1 MSRIQKMFSS
11 KKPQLRRCA
20 FCDKPGH
27 NKSTCEAFRAT
38 LIVPQ
43 IESQKKAALIT
54 PIHFFVHHVHSSP
67 TQSAHV
73 VNLKK
78 EQSSVLNQISAIGPK
93 KYNSAFED
101 AYQKI
106 KCAPEQN
113 LSLPEGPRYFA
124 RTESFHKINQNI
136 ETTEMTSQ
144 EDNTNDDLPDFDR
157 AVIEKLFK
165 PASKKIEPVELK
177 IEQIAPVQ
185 NIENKIPTDSFWK
198 KIQTNYAKNS
208 QNATQNFSLWLK
220 ENFIIQKMAGAMI
233 IFAIILIV
241 PGKASSYYA
250 DVELTKNKI
259 VSDSTN
265 GFLSLQNSTVALMQ
279 SDLPTAQTAINEA
292 LLNFGSAV
300 DTMQSKHQILQ
311 KIASVI
317 PVIENEVK
325 SRQALLLAG
334 QKIALGNT
342 YLLKGA
348 ADSQA
353 NASSTLEERMDIVM
367 QHLHYAIPN
376 YQAAMADLNTVDIS
390 ALPLNYQGPFKDFKN
405 IFGAVL
411 NDLQNLSDLGGSLK
425 DVFGAQ
431 GQRRYLLVFQNP
443 AELRPTG
450 GFLGSFAI
458 MDVKDGKITNLDV
471 PAGGTYDLQG
481 QLDQYEVPPTPLLL
495 TNKRWEFQDAN
506 WFPDFSASAQKIL
519 WFYRHSRNVTADG
532 VIAINASVLER
543 LLAITG
549 PISDEKRGLTISAD
563 SALSTIQKVVETGP
577 EKTDHKP
584 KQILSDLA
592 PQFITHFQNSKP
604 KDLVPLL
611 MNLQDALSKKEIQA
625 YFVDSNAQSAVEQ
638 MGWSGKILPTKS
650 NQDYLAVFNTNIHG
664 QKSDAKIQQTISH
677 QAIIDSDGTILDTV
691 VISRTHTGQA
701 QEEMYGTENIDYLR
715 VYVPQGSELVSATG
729 FTWPDE
735 ASFYVPENFYK
746 KDEFLSQTETEIKI
760 DEHTGTR
767 ITNEFGKTAFGN
779 WVITSPGQTSQ
790 IQFTYRLPFKITDL
804 SNVDNNVWQK
814 FINDKKFDYYQLVVQ
829 KQSGIESKFDSQ
841 IILPSN
847 WQASHQEG
855 ENIELAQNGANI
867 PTFVLSTDHVWG
879 LVIKNK

>member
-1 MSRIQKMFSS
+1 MSRIQKIFNY

-27 NKSTCEAFRAT
+27 NKSTCEEFRAT
-38 LIVPQ
+38 WITPMT
-43 IESQKKAALIT
+43 ETEPKQKATT

-67 TQSAHV
+67 TQSQHV
-73 VNLKK
+73 VNLKN
-78 EQSSVLNQISAIGPK
+78 ETPSVLNQIKTVSPK
-93 KYNSAFED
+93 NYSSTFED

-113 LSLPEGPRYFA
+113 LSLPQISNAEIFDQ
-124 RTESFHKINQNI
+124 ES
-136 ETTEMTSQ
+136 ETKDDSPVIDQ
-144 EDNTNDDLPDFDR
+144 E
-157 AVIEKLFK
+157 VIEKLFK
-165 PASKKIEPVELK
+165 PLSAKASEPIFKTEQKISIPKVKTTNEFW
-177 IEQIAPVQ
+177 
-185 NIENKIPTDSFWK
+185 NKIKTSFNA
-198 KIQTNYAKNS
+198 NYQS
-208 QNATQNFSLWLK
+208 ATQNFGLWLK
-220 ENFIIQKMAGAMI
+220 ENFILQKMAGSMI
-233 IFAIILIV
+233 ILAIILIL
-241 PGKASSYYA
+241 PGRASSYYA

-259 VSDSTN
+259 VADSTN

-279 SDLPTAQTAINEA
+279 SDIPTAQTAINEA

-300 DTMQSKHQILQ
+300 DTMQTKHQILQ

-317 PVIENEVK
+317 PVVENEVK

-342 YLLKGA
+342 YLLKGI

-367 QHLHYAIPN
+367 EHLHSAIPN
-376 YQAAMADLNTVDIS
+376 YQTAMSDLETVDTS
-390 ALPLNYQGPFKDFKN
+390 ALPLAYQGPFKDFKK

-411 NDLQNLSDLGGSLK
+411 NDLQSLSSLGGSLK
-425 DVFGAQ
+425 EIFGAQ

-458 MDVKDGKITNLDV
+458 LDVKDGKIVSLDV
-471 PAGGTYDLQG
+471 PPGGTYDLQG
-481 QLDQYEVPPTPLLL
+481 QLDQYIIPPTPLLL

-549 PISDEKRGLTISAD
+549 PMIDDKRGLSISAD

-577 EKTDHKP
+577 EKIDHKP
-584 KQILSDLA
+584 KQILADLA

-611 MNLQDALSKKEIQA
+611 TNLQDALSKKEIQA
-625 YFVDSNAQSAVEQ
+625 YFIDQTAQNAVEE
-638 MGWSGKILPTKS
+638 MGWSGKILPTNA

-664 QKSDAKIQQTISH
+664 QKSDARIEQTISH
-677 QAIIDSDGTILDTV
+677 QAIIDKDGSILDTV
-691 VISRTHTGQA
+691 IITRKHTSQTP
-701 QEEMYGTENIDYLR
+701 EEMYGTTNIDYIR
-715 VYVPQGSELVSATG
+715 VYVPQGSDLVSASG
-729 FTWPDE
+729 FTWPEE
-735 ASFYVPENFYK
+735 ASFYVPESFYK
-746 KDEFLSQTETEIKI
+746 ADEFLNQTEKEINI
-760 DEHTGTR
+760 DAHTGTR
-767 ITNEFGKTAFGN
+767 ITNEFGKTSFGN
-779 WVITSPGQTSQ
+779 WVITTPGQTSQ
-790 IQFTYRLPFKITDL
+790 VQFTYRLPHKIANLDNTA
-804 SNVDNNVWQK
+804 NNVWQK
-814 FINDKKFDYYQLVVQ
+814 FLEEKKSDTYQLVVQ
-829 KQSGIESKFDSQ
+829 RQSGIESRFDSQ
-841 IILPSN
+841 IILPN
-847 WQASHQEG
+847 NFVASHQEG
-855 ENIELAQNGANI
+855 DDIEIAKNGANI
-867 PTFVLSTDHVWG
+867 PMLTLDTDRAWG
-879 LVIKNK
+879 LVIKTK

>member
-1 MSRIQKMFSS
+1 MFNS

-27 NKSTCEAFRAT
+27 NKSTCESY
-38 LIVPQ
+38 LSSLSV
-43 IESQKKAALIT
+43 QKNTPSTIT
-54 PIHFFVHHVHSSP
+54 PIHFFVHHVNSTP
-67 TQSAHV
+67 TQSSHV
-73 VNLKK
+73 VNLRK
-78 EQSSVLNQISAIGPK
+78 ESPSVLNQISAVGPK
-93 KYNSAFED
+93 TYHSAFDE
-101 AYQKI
+101 AYQKM

-124 RTESFHKINQNI
+124 RTEKFQKINPVVENT
-136 ETTEMTSQ
+136 ETFVEEKNTS
-144 EDNTNDDLPDFDR
+144 DDLPNFDR

-165 PASKKIEPVELK
+165 PASAK
-177 IEQIAPVQ
+177 IEQIELKTENIAPVQ
-185 NIENKIPTDSFWK
+185 NTEHKIPKDNFLE
-198 KIQTNYAKNS
+198 KIKTSYNKNFQS
-208 QNATQNFSLWLK
+208 ATQNFSLWLK
-220 ENFIIQKMAGAMI
+220 ENFIIQKMAGALI
-233 IFAIILIV
+233 VFAIILIV
-241 PGKASSYYA
+241 PSKASSYYA

-279 SDLPTAQTAINEA
+279 ADIPTAQTAINEA

-300 DTMQSKHQILQ
+300 DTMQTKHQILQ
-311 KIASVI
+311 KIVSVI
-317 PVIENEVK
+317 PVVENEVK

-342 YLLKGA
+342 YLLKGV

-353 NASSTLEERMDIVM
+353 DASSTLEERMDIVM
-367 QHLHYAIPN
+367 EHLHAAIPN
-376 YQAAMADLNTVDIS
+376 YQTAMSDLNTVDIS
-390 ALPLNYQGPFKDFKN
+390 ALPLTYQGPFKDFKN

-411 NDLQNLSDLGGSLK
+411 NDLQNLSDMGGSLK
-425 DVFGAQ
+425 DIFGAK

-450 GFLGSFAI
+450 GFLGSFAVL
-458 MDVKDGKITNLDV
+458 DVKDGKILNLDV

-481 QLDQYEVPPTPLLL
+481 QLDQYLIPPSPLLL

-549 PISDEKRGLTISAD
+549 PISDSKRGLTISAD

-592 PQFITHFQNSKP
+592 PQFIEHFKNSKP
-604 KDLVPLL
+604 KDLLPLL
-611 MNLQDALSKKEIQA
+611 TNLQDALSKKEIQA
-625 YFVDSNAQSAVEQ
+625 YFVDQNAQSAVEQ
-638 MGWSGKILPTKS
+638 MGWSGEILPTKS

-664 QKSDAKIQQTISH
+664 QKSDAKIQQTINH
-677 QAIIDSDGTILDTV
+677 QAIVDNDGTILDTV
-691 VISRTHTGQA
+691 IITRTHTGQA
-701 QEEMYGTENIDYLR
+701 QEDMYGATNIDYLR
-715 VYVPQGSELVSATG
+715 LYVPEGSELISASG

-735 ASFYVPENFYK
+735 ASFYVPENFYT
-746 KDEFLSQTETEIKI
+746 KDEFLNQTETEIKI
-760 DEHTGTR
+760 DERTGTR

-779 WVITSPGQTSQ
+779 WVITTPGQTSQ
-790 IQFTYRLPFKITDL
+790 IQFTYRLPFKITGL
-804 SNVDNNVWQK
+804 NNNNNNVWQK
-814 FINDKKFDYYQLVVQ
+814 IIDDKNFDHYQLVVQ

-841 IILPSN
+841 IILPTT
-847 WQASHQEG
+847 WQISHQEG
-855 ENIELAQNGANI
+855 DGIELAQNGANI
-867 PTFVLSTDHVWG
+867 PTFVLDTDHVWG
-879 LVIKNK
+879 LLIKNK